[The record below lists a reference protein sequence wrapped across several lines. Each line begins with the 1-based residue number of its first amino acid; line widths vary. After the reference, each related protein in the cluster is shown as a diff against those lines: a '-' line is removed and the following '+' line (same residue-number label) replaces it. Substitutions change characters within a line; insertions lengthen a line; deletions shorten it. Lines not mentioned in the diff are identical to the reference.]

1 MTDRIEQI
9 EARVTAIEEKL
20 AAQEAAE
27 AEFAEQLERRLK
39 HLHVCLSDLEIEE
52 AQIPPLSFRAPK
64 IISC

>member
-27 AEFAEQLERRLK
+27 AEFAEQLGRLK
-39 HLHVCLSDLEIEE
+39 NPQIDLSDIETGSACFKGHITGRE
-52 AQIPPLSFRAPK
+52 P
-64 IISC
+64 